1 MKITPTSNFCL
12 VRMRDLYTQNLI
24 KLLEGVKIEPY
35 GEVVAV
41 GPDCK
46 TVKVGDRVLF
56 VPEAYVAGFD
66 QGNDERFIISE
77 GSVFGFIDLDVN
89 QDGSREPK
97 IVKTPP
103 EAA

>member
-1 MKITPTSNFCL
+1 MKITPTTNFCL
-12 VRMRDLYTQNLI
+12 VRMRDLYTHNAI

-35 GEVVAV
+35 GEVVAT

-46 TVKVGDRVLF
+46 TAKVGDKVLF

-77 GSVFGFIDLDVN
+77 GSIFAFVELDMN
-89 QDGSREPK
+89 QEGVAEPK

>member
-1 MKITPTSNFCL
+1 MKITPTTNYCL
-12 VRMRDLYTQNLI
+12 VRMRDRYTNNVV

-46 TVKVGDRVLF
+46 IVKVGDNVLF
-56 VPEAYVAGFD
+56 VPEAYIAGFD
-66 QGNDERFIISE
+66 QGADERFIISE
-77 GSVFGFIDLDVN
+77 GSVFGFIDLNVN
-89 QDGSREPK
+89 QDGVAEPK